1 VELGLG
7 QEGEN
12 FFHQKAIDKRKQE
25 VMKITNKKDELLI
38 SIPKGLIDVQDIQDF
53 LDFIRYK
60 MIISKSEAKEA
71 EIESVV
77 EEINRQL
84 REHNK
89 SFVDARL

>member
-1 VELGLG
+1 
-7 QEGEN
+7 
-12 FFHQKAIDKRKQE
+12 
-25 VMKITNKKDELLI
+25 MKITNKKDELLI

-84 REHNK
+84 RERNK